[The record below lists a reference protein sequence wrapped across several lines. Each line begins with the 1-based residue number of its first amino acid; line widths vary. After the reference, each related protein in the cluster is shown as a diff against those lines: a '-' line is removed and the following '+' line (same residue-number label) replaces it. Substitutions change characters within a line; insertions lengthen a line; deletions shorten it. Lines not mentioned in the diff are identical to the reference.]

1 MTVLSDTDVSPNMSD
16 NERLTPGENDR
27 HTLPDLLDANG
38 YPQDLGKDLGA
49 TVVGRCTRSQSE
61 SAFQQRRYTAREV
74 RRIRERLLRTQRR
87 PNPHDLR
94 NFTRRQ
100 RLALFSLALVD
111 FVSFC
116 SMSVMAPFFPKE
128 AAFKGMTNTTS
139 GFVFSFYALVMFLS
153 SPLFGKLIPQVG
165 ARFLFMSGMFVA
177 GCCNVLF
184 GFLGFIDDNLT
195 FTVYCLLVRGTEALG
210 AAAYST
216 ASYTF
221 VADIFP
227 DNMGSVM
234 GILET
239 FVGLGMSVG
248 PALGGLL
255 YSLGGFGLPFYVLGV
270 LMVIIVPVNYFL
282 LPPGDGLDM
291 EGRSGSIIEMMR
303 VPSVI
308 VTSFVIVVA
317 SSTWGFLDPTLEP
330 HLRQFQLSAEE
341 IGLIF
346 LLFSAVYAVSSPLW
360 GWLADRLSN
369 HWSMMAWGLI
379 ASTVGLL
386 LLGPSPFIP
395 GLKSS
400 VWLNLV
406 SLSILGVAV
415 ALTLLP
421 TFQGVLDNAIEGGCR
436 EDLGTYSLVAGIWSC
451 MYSLGEVIGPLC
463 GGVLVEHYGFP
474 LCSSI
479 MAAMTFILALVTIL
493 YHSFKCESPTAKPA
507 LDTHETESYLSGGI
521 GGDDVEKGD
530 GAAAGHENSDEK
542 EPLLGNARSS
552 AAMKSVNGYSKYGS
566 EVEASH
572 SAPTLTVTAAVEG
585 NGCL

>member
-1 MTVLSDTDVSPNMSD
+1 MALSQNTDISPSTSD
-16 NERLTPGENDR
+16 IERLTPGENDR
-27 HTLPDLLDANG
+27 HTITDLLDVNG
-38 YPQDLGKDLGA
+38 YPHDLGNDPGYDA
-49 TVVGRCTRSQSE
+49 VVGRCTRSQSE
-61 SAFQQRRYTAREV
+61 SAFQQRRYTAREI
-74 RRIRERLLRTQRR
+74 RRIRERLLRTQKR

-94 NFTRRQ
+94 NFSRRQ

-128 AAFKGMTNTTS
+128 AANKGMTDTVS
-139 GFVFSFYALVMFLS
+139 GFVFSFYALVMFLT
-153 SPLFGKLIPQVG
+153 SPLFGKLIPHVG
-165 ARFLFMSGMFVA
+165 ARFLFMTGMFVA
-177 GCCNVLF
+177 GFCNVLF
-184 GFLGFIDDNLT
+184 GLLGYIDDNLI
-195 FTVYCLLVRGTEALG
+195 FTVYCLVVRGTEALG

-270 LMVIIVPVNYFL
+270 LMMIIVPVNFFL
-282 LPPGDGLDM
+282 LPRGDGVDM

-341 IGLIF
+341 VGLIF
-346 LLFSAVYAVSSPLW
+346 LLFSAVYAVSSPIW
-360 GWLADRLSN
+360 GWLADRLSS

-379 ASTVGLL
+379 ASTIGLL
-386 LLGPSPFIP
+386 LLGPSPIIP
-395 GLKSS
+395 FLKSS
-400 VWLNLV
+400 LWLNLV
-406 SLSILGVAV
+406 ALSILGVAV

-451 MYSLGEVIGPLC
+451 MYSLGEVIGPTF

-474 LCSSI
+474 LCSTI
-479 MAAMTFILALVTIL
+479 MAAMTFLLAVVTIV
-493 YHSFKCESPTAKPA
+493 YYSCKCRSSAAKQNA
-507 LDTHETESYLSGGI
+507 DSQETDSLLSAAVGGHD
-521 GGDDVEKGD
+521 GDKSGD
-530 GAAAGHENSDEK
+530 IEEDMGEK
-542 EPLLGNARSS
+542 EPLLGNGKSS
-552 AAMKSVNGYSKYGS
+552 AAVNSINGHCKYGS
-566 EVEASH
+566 EIEAAR
-572 SAPTLTVTAAVEG
+572 SAPSLTVTAAVEG
-585 NGCL
+585 NVNV